1 MRKYVGGHIRKCVG
15 VYLGMRIR
23 MRTFFSYI
31 CALIPFWYRG
41 KCSTLYTG
49 CSIKYNEDKY
59 GQGNRKWETKT
70 IT

>member
-1 MRKYVGGHIRKCVG
+1 
-15 VYLGMRIR
+15 

-31 CALIPFWYRG
+31 CALIPIWYKG
-41 KCSTLYTG
+41 KRSTLYTG
-49 CSIKYNEDKY
+49 CSIKYNGDKY